1 MRRRMLVCDDIRSE
15 KQITSNN
22 LGKGLSVWAWEALIE
37 KWEPDRARAFWIV
50 SFFCALRLRLWSKS
64 RVDHKSFHKT
74 KRLLLLLW
82 NTTLN
87 TMSIAELYIENGID
101 PTDPNSMDDFLSRY
115 EEYEISPVCID
126 VPSDYCARIER
137 DFASRTAASSWP
149 LNESELDYMG
159 ETRGWDKIYDIPSQ
173 PPMASYKKD
182 GIRLNFWLSTGTVGS
197 YLDHPR
203 QGKTQL
209 FRRQVSMSD
218 ASDIFRNPRQH
229 TGKGY
234 HTKKQ
239 QNNGNNVRQQGRK
252 RKAGGQ
258 GVYMRRCAS
267 CGASKTND
275 QFSNNQRKRGA
286 SSKCKACV

>member
-1 MRRRMLVCDDIRSE
+1 
-15 KQITSNN
+15 
-22 LGKGLSVWAWEALIE
+22 
-37 KWEPDRARAFWIV
+37 
-50 SFFCALRLRLWSKS
+50 
-64 RVDHKSFHKT
+64 
-74 KRLLLLLW
+74 
-82 NTTLN
+82 
-87 TMSIAELYIENGID
+87 MSIAELYIENGID
-101 PTDPNSMDDFLSRY
+101 PTDPNSMDAFLSRY
-115 EEYEISPVCID
+115 EEYEIAPVFID
-126 VPSDYCARIER
+126 VPSDYCSRIER
-137 DFASRTAASSWP
+137 DSVSRTAASSWP

-234 HTKKQ
+234 HTKNQ
-239 QNNGNNVRQQGRK
+239 QNNNVRQQGKK

-267 CGASKTND
+267 CGASKPND